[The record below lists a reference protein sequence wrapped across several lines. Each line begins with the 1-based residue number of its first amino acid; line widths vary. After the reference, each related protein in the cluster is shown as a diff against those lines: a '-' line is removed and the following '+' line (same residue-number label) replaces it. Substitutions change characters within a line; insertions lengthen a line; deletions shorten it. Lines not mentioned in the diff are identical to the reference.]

1 MEPGRKSSQSCIF
14 DSLVV
19 LKRNIGWNISERR
32 SSVRWWK
39 SSSVLE
45 GQSLIF
51 YEQVIPCSELLHFS
65 ESAISA
71 LIRQSITLLLVQVIT
86 SGTALYGGSVSLPR
100 PPAQL
105 ITAPSSKFRNGP
117 RFVCIWIKI
126 NAQEE
131 VELKFTTISSVAIF
145 SSYLSGKSN
154 YSTIK
159 ILNFKLLEYV
169 E

>member
-1 MEPGRKSSQSCIF
+1 MEPGRKSSQKFIF

-117 RFVCIWIKI
+117 RFACIRIK
-126 NAQEE
+126 
-131 VELKFTTISSVAIF
+131 KTPRR
-145 SSYLSGKSN
+145 KSN
-154 YSTIK
+154 LSLQTYPQLRSSLPTCQPSQ
-159 ILNFKLLEYV
+159 Y
-169 E
+169 

>member
-1 MEPGRKSSQSCIF
+1 MEK
-14 DSLVV
+14 L
-19 LKRNIGWNISERR
+19 LT
-32 SSVRWWK
+32 
-39 SSSVLE
+39 LE

-117 RFVCIWIKI
+117 RFARI
-126 NAQEE
+126 
-131 VELKFTTISSVAIF
+131 
-145 SSYLSGKSN
+145 
-154 YSTIK
+154 
-159 ILNFKLLEYV
+159 
-169 E
+169 